1 MSNLLLILLT
11 LLGCRDDGLHYVK
24 EIKPDIIVHPTSL
37 DFGHLLSGH
46 ETKTDRVTVINA
58 GNSDLFLDE
67 FLIDN
72 PDNRYTLSYEP
83 LEILEPEQIMD
94 IEVTYTPETYEDN
107 SATLTIISND
117 EETSHVDVNIQGWG
131 DAPVLRVIPEV
142 NDLGQL
148 FIGCDTEDQIT
159 FMNLGNLDLVIE
171 DITQLTSL
179 PQEIFIDYGSLPV
192 FPWNLVPGELYKVD
206 VNYKPRDIGSDDS
219 RLTIVSNDPMHS
231 NFEAQQYGDGV
242 IEEWFIDSWEQ
253 EEIPV
258 LDILWVIDNSGSMN
272 SHQSNLATN
281 ISYFMN
287 DFIQLGV
294 DFNMAV
300 ITTDRH
306 EFSLIITDQDTNAVS
321 LLAQAVV
328 TGTYGSGIERGIQ
341 MAYESLSDSN
351 YAGVGGNFLR
361 QDAKL
366 VVIFVSD
373 EPDHSYSGWS
383 SYTSFFD
390 QIKPAGDFIPFGI
403 IGDPPSGCGGT
414 WNGAMYGQGYYE
426 LINYY
431 GGAWYSICETDWG
444 AQMQS
449 LGNQVIA
456 QSRFSLSELDPVEDT
471 IAVFVDGQQLEEG
484 WSYDSGSNQIVFEP
498 NHIPEPGETIRVEYA
513 LWGC

>member
-1 MSNLLLILLT
+1 MFPSH
-11 LLGCRDDGLHYVK
+11 D
-24 EIKPDIIVHPTSL
+24 
-37 DFGHLLSGH
+37 
-46 ETKTDRVTVINA
+46 
-58 GNSDLFLDE
+58 
-67 FLIDN
+67 
-72 PDNRYTLSYEP
+72 P
-83 LEILEPEQIMD
+83 L
-94 IEVTYTPETYEDN
+94 
-107 SATLTIISND
+107 
-117 EETSHVDVNIQGWG
+117 
-131 DAPVLRVIPEV
+131 R
-142 NDLGQL
+142 
-148 FIGCDTEDQIT
+148 
-159 FMNLGNLDLVIE
+159 
-171 DITQLTSL
+171 
-179 PQEIFIDYGSLPV
+179 
-192 FPWNLVPGELYKVD
+192 
-206 VNYKPRDIGSDDS
+206 
-219 RLTIVSNDPMHS
+219 S

-287 DFIQLGV
+287 DFILLGV

-383 SYTSFFD
+383 SYKTFFD
-390 QIKPAGDFIPFGI
+390 QIKPAGNFIPFGI
-403 IGDPPSGCGGT
+403 IGDPPSGC
-414 WNGAMYGQGYYE
+414 
-426 LINYY
+426 
-431 GGAWYSICETDWG
+431 
-444 AQMQS
+444 
-449 LGNQVIA
+449 
-456 QSRFSLSELDPVEDT
+456 R
-471 IAVFVDGQQLEEG
+471 
-484 WSYDSGSNQIVFEP
+484 
-498 NHIPEPGETIRVEYA
+498 
-513 LWGC
+513 